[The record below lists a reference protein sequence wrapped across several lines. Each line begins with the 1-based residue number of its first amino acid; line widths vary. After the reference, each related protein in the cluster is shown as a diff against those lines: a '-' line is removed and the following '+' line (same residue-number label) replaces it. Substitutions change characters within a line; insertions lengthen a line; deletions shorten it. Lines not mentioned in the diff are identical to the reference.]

1 MDEQYE
7 DLSKARAFACA
18 KCGGAGCET
27 GKIRTTGDGV
37 SRYMNLQNQKFGY
50 ITCDKCG
57 FAEFYRDFG
66 KDRGWKTV
74 LDVLSN

>member
-1 MDEQYE
+1 M
-7 DLSKARAFACA
+7 AGF
-18 KCGGAGCET
+18 KCPKCKHLEAET
-27 GKIRTTGDGV
+27 GTIRTTGDGV

-50 ITCDKCG
+50 IACDKCG
-57 FAEFYRDFG
+57 FTEFYRDFG